1 MALVFRPEEI
11 PLDSL
16 HYEIT
21 PRLVSHLT
29 WAHYEAGAVSRRRF
43 SHYGYK
49 RLETDAQKRRIG
61 YGVMRAGK
69 YDVEFEE
76 VARVLA
82 GDILPR
88 RKQQMAATIRRV
100 AVLADAVQHFGEK
113 KEKSTPE
120 LFHTYLDFLARGETL
135 WHRFVGQ
142 PKHRLLDAHRAS
154 VTVSDQTACLYNW
167 INNDELVS
175 DDPFLRAATL
185 YWGLSIPY
193 SHPYELPAVDAIV
206 EHELRAGF
214 IDSHGLLVF
223 GDSEFGES
231 CQHLGGRTTGA
242 ADHEGRLTSFFE
254 HYTFEIARA
263 LTHLDTRLG
272 DYQDQEDRLPWLMV
286 RPPDELDR
294 QIFEVI
300 EKFGKARSQ
309 DILAALTDPPPLRT
323 LQRRLQRLAKEGLV
337 AKYGSRKFAY
347 YRLAEHF

>member
-1 MALVFRPEEI
+1 MAFDFRPAKI
-11 PLDSL
+11 PFDSL

-21 PRLVSHLT
+21 PLLVSHLT
-29 WAHYEAGAVSRRRF
+29 SAHREAGAVSRRQF

-49 RLETDAQKRRIG
+49 RLETDAQRRRIC
-61 YGVMRAGK
+61 YSVMRASQS
-69 YDVEFEE
+69 DVELDE
-76 VARVLA
+76 VARVLG
-82 GDILPR
+82 GDLLPQ
-88 RKQQMAATIRRV
+88 RKQRTAALIRRA
-100 AVLADAVQHFGEK
+100 AVLADAVEHFGEK
-113 KEKSTPE
+113 REKSTPE
-120 LFHTYLDFLARGETL
+120 MFHTYLDFLTRSEAL

-154 VTVSDQTACLYNW
+154 VTVSDQTALLYDW

-175 DDPFLRAATL
+175 IDPFLRAATL

-193 SHPYELPAVDAIV
+193 CHDYERPAVDAVV

-214 IDSHGLLVF
+214 VDRHGLLVF

-231 CQHLGGRTTGA
+231 AQCLDGRTTAA

-254 HYTFEIARA
+254 HYTYDLARA
-263 LTHLDTRLG
+263 LSHLDTRLG
-272 DYQDQEDRLPWLMV
+272 NYQDQEDRLPWLMV

-300 EKFGKARSQ
+300 EKFGKAHSQ